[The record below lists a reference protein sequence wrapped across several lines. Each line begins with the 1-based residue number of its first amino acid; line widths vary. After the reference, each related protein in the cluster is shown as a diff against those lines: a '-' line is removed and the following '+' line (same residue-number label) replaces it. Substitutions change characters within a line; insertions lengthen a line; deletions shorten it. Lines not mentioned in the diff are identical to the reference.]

1 MVAIPEPEDD
11 GYLTTLFVD
20 ASWCPETR
28 VGAWGAWARNSR
40 MDRGV
45 LYSGHFRQLVEG
57 SNAAELLGAVQALA
71 CCLRDKWVVAG
82 DRVLFEL
89 DSQHALRVATSLE
102 RPAAGGTEMLAWRF
116 LRDKASELGLV
127 YHAKHVK
134 GHSSTQGTRSG
145 VNRKVDQLAGEQMRA
160 LRGHVQ
166 AGRDIGDFIF
176 KGPTTQR
183 DRERRRR
190 LHTKIVKNN
199 T

>member
-1 MVAIPEPEDD
+1 MVAILAPEDWT
-11 GYLTTLFVD
+11 LTTLFVD

-28 VGAWGAWARNSR
+28 VGGWGAWARNGR

-57 SNAAELLGAVQALA
+57 SNAAELLGASQALA

-89 DSQHALRVATSLE
+89 DSQHALRVATSEE
-102 RPAAGGTEMLAWRF
+102 RPSAGGVEVLAWRF
-116 LRDKASELGLV
+116 LREKASELGLV
-127 YHAKHVK
+127 YRVKHVK
-134 GHSSTQGTRSG
+134 GHSNTQGTRSG

-160 LRGHVQ
+160 LREHVR

-176 KGPTTQR
+176 KGPATNR

-190 LHTKIVKNN
+190 LHAGIRR
-199 T
+199 